1 MARND
6 IPVNALIYVT
16 YIYNIDSNGA
26 VQNFTYCIGNLFY
39 LKNNQHY
46 GTAILRQQ
54 LDYFNA

>member
-16 YIYNIDSNGA
+16 YLYNKYSNGA
-26 VQNFTYCIGNLFY
+26 VQNFTYCIENLFY

-54 LDYFNA
+54 IDYFIA